1 MLNLGVIILAGGLS
15 SRMGYPKALL
25 PWTNGESLISHAL
38 RNALEHDANDILIS
52 IGDDESLGQAIQANI
67 IDTLSN
73 KEKEKVSIVRDSVP
87 RSGPLGGL
95 YSTLAV
101 GKSYAYAVLAVD
113 MPFMDFNLY
122 YDWLYQVE
130 GDDWNVIV
138 PVGESGRFEP
148 MAGIYKPSIAPLLQT
163 ALAGDDVSLHHALD
177 LVGSVVT
184 IDTGDYSH
192 YLRNVNHIEDYK
204 WACAEAVNANRQVP
218 LISVVAEKRKTGK
231 TTVVTR
237 LVKELEQI
245 GFSVGVVKSDKH
257 GFHMDYEGTDT
268 DLVMK
273 AGATAVA
280 IAGPTETAIRI
291 RTEEQSNLYDLVQQ
305 LPVDIAILETRSQ
318 GVFPIVEVT
327 REGYTESLISSELER
342 VATVEVT
349 NLDSCIPDLVCRIQD
364 MMRSI
369 DDSRYC

>member
-101 GKSYAYAVLAVD
+101 GKSHAYAVLAVD

-148 MAGIYKPSIAPLLQT
+148 MAGIYKTSIAPLLQT
-163 ALAGDDVSLHHALD
+163 ALAGEDVSLHHALD
-177 LVGSVVT
+177 IVGSVVT

-204 WACAEAVNANRQVP
+204 WARAEAVNANRHVP

-257 GFHMDYEGTDT
+257 SFHMDYEGTDT
-268 DLVMK
+268 DLAMK

-291 RTEEQSNLYDLVQQ
+291 RIVEQSNLYDLVQQ
-305 LPVDIAILETRSQ
+305 LPVDVAILETRSQ

>member
-101 GKSYAYAVLAVD
+101 GKSHAYAVLAVD

-130 GDDWNVIV
+130 GDDWHVIV
-138 PVGESGRFEP
+138 PVGESGRYEP

-163 ALAGDDVSLHHALD
+163 ALAGEDVSLHHALD
-177 LVGSVVT
+177 IIGTVVT
-184 IDTGDYSH
+184 IEAGDSCH
-192 YLRNVNHIEDYK
+192 HLRNVNHIGNYK
-204 WACAEAVNANRQVP
+204 WARAEAVNADRHVP

-237 LVKELEQI
+237 LVKELERI

-268 DLVMK
+268 DLAMK

-280 IAGPTETAIRI
+280 IAGPSETAIRI
-291 RTEEQSNLYDLVQQ
+291 RTEKQSSLYDLIQQ

-342 VATVEVT
+342 VVTVEVT

-364 MMRSI
+364 MMRNI